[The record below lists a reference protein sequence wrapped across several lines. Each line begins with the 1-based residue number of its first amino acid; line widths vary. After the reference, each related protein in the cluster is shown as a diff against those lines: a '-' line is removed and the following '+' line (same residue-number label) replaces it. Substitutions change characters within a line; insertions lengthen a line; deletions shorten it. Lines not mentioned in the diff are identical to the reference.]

1 MYLIQRLGGLTEN
14 YRGLKPKFQE
24 EKGRKT
30 GKSKG
35 ILKIPERKTMSSPPQ
50 VPPAST
56 RVHATVE
63 TEKAQAD
70 ATAAAGGLEASL
82 LQLIQNHQHSSL
94 KLREQTERAKRD
106 SVRHAKRVSD
116 LLTDALN
123 GGVQESYVIEKR
135 IELEIRTLAATIAKF
150 MKQTDQW
157 LATSHAINTAVK
169 VPLLS
174 SSLIF
179 SIPSLTK

>member
-1 MYLIQRLGGLTEN
+1 
-14 YRGLKPKFQE
+14 
-24 EKGRKT
+24 
-30 GKSKG
+30 
-35 ILKIPERKTMSSPPQ
+35 MSSPPQ

-56 RVHATVE
+56 RVQATAE

-70 ATAAAGGLEASL
+70 TTAAAAAGGLEASL
-82 LQLIQNHQHSSL
+82 LQLIQNHHHSSL

-179 SIPSLTK
+179 SITQFDELMIETLYFHKESNTRF